1 MLPSCFV
8 IALDPVSIWQFQLQ
22 TRACPGQTK
31 GKRTAP
37 GGPRWRP
44 LTSHHHLSAP
54 HWYCSPAQHI
64 SFCPCL
70 SAYGILVPRPGI
82 LPDPLAVK
90 VQRPNRWT
98 PRESPAHF
106 SYPSSLLSLS
116 FRSPSSSVWGFP
128 GGSDGKES
136 ACNAGGR
143 FNSWIRKIPW
153 RREWQPTPVFLPG
166 KSHGQR
172 SRAGCR
178 PWGHKE
184 SDSTEWWT
192 LSSLYPL
199 FLHPSLFSGMT
210 QSPRAITEPSWWA
223 IIVISRSKDI
233 PVLRGW

>member
-1 MLPSCFV
+1 MTVSATNQSLCSADKGETNSTRRPRMMASDRSSPPISSPLVRQPSTFSV
-8 IALDPVSIWQFQLQ
+8 F
-22 TRACPGQTK
+22 
-31 GKRTAP
+31 
-37 GGPRWRP
+37 
-44 LTSHHHLSAP
+44 
-54 HWYCSPAQHI
+54 

-70 SAYGILVPRPGI
+70 SACGILVPRPGI
-82 LPDPLAVK
+82 QPEPLAVK
-90 VQRPNRWT
+90 VQSPNHWT

-116 FRSPSSSVWGFP
+116 FLSPSSSVWGFP

-136 ACNAGGR
+136 ACNVGGR

-166 KSHGQR
+166 KSHWQK
-172 SRAGCR
+172 SLAGCH

-184 SDSTEWWT
+184 SDTAERLT

-199 FLHPSLFSGMT
+199 FLHPSLCSGMT
-210 QSPRAITEPSWWA
+210 QSPKAIAEPSWWA
-223 IIVISRSKDI
+223 IIVISGSKDT